1 MNISTPVTLIDKRNE
16 VDKANSNI
24 LTKDILLFLA
34 TFSNR
39 FKLRYVHNSQIL
51 IKGISLGLNSE
62 CPNK

>member
-1 MNISTPVTLIDKRNE
+1 MNISIPVTLIDNKNE
-16 VDKANSNI
+16 VDKANSNS
-24 LTKDILLFLA
+24 LKKDILLLLD

-39 FKLRYVHNSQIL
+39 FKLRYVHNNQTL